1 MSQNFQQG
9 LRRWLGRLSFSFL
22 IIACVLLWTG
32 YKDLTG
38 DATHPRR
45 TGRAL
50 LCFVGGGAC
59 MALASA
65 GMRERH
71 RRYDEDDERN
81 SSR

>member
-1 MSQNFQQG
+1 MNETLQQHV
-9 LRRWLGRLSFSFL
+9 RRWLGRLTFSFMIL
-22 IIACVLLWTG
+22 ACVLLWTG

-71 RRYDEDDERN
+71 RRYDEDERN